1 MKKLM
6 YIGMIATASLA
17 FTACNSEG
25 KDAKETS
32 DSLNEAK
39 DTSSNTAE
47 TGGMAAP
54 QDDAEFAT
62 AAATSGM
69 AEVEFGKLALE
80 KSTNAQIKEF
90 ANMMVNDHGKANAEL
105 EKLAM
110 AKNITLPA
118 TLDEKHKEK
127 QADLTKATGTDFD
140 KKYVDAMV
148 EGHEMTLDLMQKEA
162 KDGKDADLKAFAGK
176 TSTTVEAHL
185 NMIKKI
191 QDSMKNK

>member
-6 YIGMIATASLA
+6 YIGMIATASMA
-17 FTACNSEG
+17 FVACNSEG

-39 DTSSNTAE
+39 DTTAAPTE
-47 TGGMAAP
+47 TGGIAAP
-54 QDDAEFAT
+54 EDDAKFAT

-80 KSTNAQIKEF
+80 KTTNPKIKEF

-118 TLDEKHKEK
+118 ALDEKHKEK

-148 EGHEMTLDLMQKEA
+148 EGHEMTLDLMKKEA
-162 KDGKDADLKAFAGK
+162 NDGKDPELKAFAGK
-176 TSTTVEAHL
+176 TSTTVQAHL

-191 QDSMKNK
+191 QESMK